1 MNNKETIESLYFEE
15 KKNLT
20 EISKILNVTVGYIS
34 KILKQNKDY
43 MIEKERRKQENFT
56 KRRNIQKDMI
66 YSKRKQ
72 KGIDLGYIELQNAHE
87 QAAKELSKSSRIGTE
102 ALRKWCSSAY
112 KYNPLKKRYEFDA
125 GSSAKSVDLPQ
136 YIKA

>member
-1 MNNKETIESLYFEE
+1 MNNKETIESLYFDE

-34 KILKQNKDY
+34 KILKQNNDY
-43 MIEKERRKQENFT
+43 VIEKERRKQENLT

>member
-1 MNNKETIESLYFEE
+1 MNNKETIESLYFDE

-20 EISKILNVTVGYIS
+20 EISKILNATVGYIS
-34 KILKQNKDY
+34 KILKQNNDY
-43 MIEKERRKQENFT
+43 VIEKERRKQENLT

>member
-1 MNNKETIESLYFEE
+1 MNNKETITSLYFEE

-34 KILKQNKDY
+34 KILKQNKNY
-43 MIEKERRKQENFT
+43 MIEKERRKEENHV
-56 KRRNIQKDMI
+56 KRRKIQKDMI
-66 YSKRKQ
+66 YNQRKQ

-102 ALRKWCSSAY
+102 ALRKWCGSAY
-112 KYNPLKKRYEFDA
+112 KYNPSKKRYEFDA
-125 GSSAKSVDLPQ
+125 GGSAKSVDLPQ
-136 YIKA
+136 YIKV

>member
-1 MNNKETIESLYFEE
+1 MNNKETIESLYFDE

-34 KILKQNKDY
+34 KILKQNNDY
-43 MIEKERRKQENFT
+43 VIEKERRKQENLT

-66 YSKRKQ
+66 YSKRKH

>member
-43 MIEKERRKQENFT
+43 MIEKERRKQENLT

>member
-1 MNNKETIESLYFEE
+1 MNKKETIESLYFEE

-34 KILKQNKDY
+34 KILKKNKNY
-43 MIEKERRKQENFT
+43 MIEKERRKEENHI

-66 YSKRKQ
+66 YSQRKQ

>member
-1 MNNKETIESLYFEE
+1 MNNKEAIESLYFEE

-34 KILKQNKDY
+34 KILKKNKDY
-43 MIEKERRKQENFT
+43 MTEKERRKQDNHV

-66 YSKRKQ
+66 YSQRRQ

-112 KYNPLKKRYEFDA
+112 KYNSLKKRYEFDA

>member
-43 MIEKERRKQENFT
+43 MIEKERRKQENLT

-112 KYNPLKKRYEFDA
+112 KYNSLKKRYEFDA

>member
-1 MNNKETIESLYFEE
+1 
-15 KKNLT
+15 
-20 EISKILNVTVGYIS
+20 
-34 KILKQNKDY
+34 
-43 MIEKERRKQENFT
+43 MIEKERRKQENHI

-66 YSKRKQ
+66 YSNRKQ

-125 GSSAKSVDLPQ
+125 GSSARSVDLPQ

>member
-1 MNNKETIESLYFEE
+1 MNNKETITSLYFEE

-34 KILKQNKDY
+34 KILKQNKNY
-43 MIEKERRKQENFT
+43 MIEKERRKEENHV
-56 KRRNIQKDMI
+56 KRRKIQKDMI
-66 YSKRKQ
+66 YNQRKQ

-112 KYNPLKKRYEFDA
+112 KYNPIKKRYEFDA

>member
-1 MNNKETIESLYFEE
+1 MNNKETIEILYFEE

-43 MIEKERRKQENFT
+43 MIEKERRKQENLT

>member
-1 MNNKETIESLYFEE
+1 MNNKETIENLYFEE

-34 KILKQNKDY
+34 KILKQNKNY
-43 MIEKERRKQENFT
+43 MIEKERRKEENHI

-87 QAAKELSKSSRIGTE
+87 QAAKELSKSSRIGKE

-125 GSSAKSVDLPQ
+125 GDSTKSVDLPQ

>member
-1 MNNKETIESLYFEE
+1 MNNKETIESLYFDE

-34 KILKQNKDY
+34 KILKQNNDY
-43 MIEKERRKQENFT
+43 VIEKERRKQENLT

-87 QAAKELSKSSRIGTE
+87 QSAKELSKSSRIGTE
-102 ALRKWCSSAY
+102 SLRKWCSSAY